1 MRTYVCMSNYISQFT
16 CLAYIVKC
24 VHLLQVVVLLCTLQY
39 CTEYSTTV
47 SLFQARMSGRK
58 HKCSGDVAA
67 TAEKP
72 NIHNTGN
79 GKGIFF
85 L

>member
-1 MRTYVCMSNYISQFT
+1 M
-16 CLAYIVKC
+16 CLAYIVKS
-24 VHLLQVVVLLCTLQY
+24 VHPLQVVALVCTLQY
-39 CTEYSTTV
+39 CTEYSSTL
-47 SLFQARMSGRK
+47 SLFQAGMSGRK
-58 HKCSGDVAA
+58 HKCSGDIAA

-85 L
+85 I